1 MVVSEGKFLRF
12 MKQGSWEYVS
22 RKGVTGVVTII
33 AVTREKKL
41 VLVEQYRPPVE
52 SRVIE
57 LPAGLAGDGKYRH
70 ETLESAARRELL
82 EETGYEAATMSYLG
96 GGCASAG
103 LTDELISMFLATG
116 LNKTGPALGDGGEQI
131 TVHEVPVAEL
141 IPWLEAQSAKGLL
154 IDLKVYAALHFAK

>member
-57 LPAGLAGDGKYRH
+57 LPAGLANTATKHWNPPPVASCWKRRDTRRRRCP
-70 ETLESAARRELL
+70 TSAAAAPRR
-82 EETGYEAATMSYLG
+82 G
-96 GGCASAG
+96 
-103 LTDELISMFLATG
+103 
-116 LNKTGPALGDGGEQI
+116 
-131 TVHEVPVAEL
+131 
-141 IPWLEAQSAKGLL
+141 
-154 IDLKVYAALHFAK
+154 